1 MSLTSEVVV
10 RAYTTEEADVAL
22 TVRHNPAPLVFPGQ
36 VLRCT
41 NANAS
46 EFSHMQ
52 RYRIERMYSG
62 ARGGVALAAVRND
75 AGHLR
80 VIPSTA
86 WAFKHWELVC

>member
-1 MSLTSEVVV
+1 MSNVSEVVV
-10 RAYTTEEADVAL
+10 RAYTTQEADAAL
-22 TVRHNPAPLVFPGQ
+22 NVRHSPAPLVFPGQ

-46 EFSHMQ
+46 EFSYNQ

-62 ARGGVALAAVRND
+62 ARGGVALAAVRNND
-75 AGHLR
+75 GNLR